1 MKGFWGRLL
10 EVDLATGVAHVL
22 EIPEKAYRMFLG
34 GRGLATYL
42 LAKKYGEKWRLL
54 DPLSPENPLMLLT
67 GPLTGYYP
75 GVKLSVTGKS
85 PQSNSVVGSV
95 VSSEVAVELK
105 ASGFDGL
112 VLKGGCEKPCYIY
125 VENGRVHLRDASDIW
140 GLGGLKLIKKF
151 HSILKEDVNGEP
163 GTPFVYIGPAGE
175 NKVRTAAVMSKLA
188 HAAGYGGYGAVM
200 GVKKVKAIAVK
211 GYGSL
216 PSIYDPE
223 SLSSL
228 FRSTLRNVRERM
240 KRFRQW
246 GTTEGTWYTG
256 YYLSSMPVRNWQEE
270 WHDVKNFSHVGF
282 ELETWVKNPWADWGC
297 PVACMK
303 LSLVKREGEVYVT
316 DNPDYEMAAYL
327 GSNLGVFNPK
337 ETVLLSSLADEL
349 GLCGIQT
356 GNVMGF
362 AIELYEKGVLTRDEV
377 GYELKWGD
385 VECLARL
392 MRDIAHRRGIGE
404 VLAEGTYRAAR
415 ILSEQKGVDLT
426 RYAVQVKGIT
436 VGAHGVRSRR
446 DYPQPISYAL
456 SAQGGD
462 HTSVAGFPVDSTE
475 SETWYAILDSGVVC
489 MFTVLDDKGLL
500 EYLNIITG
508 WGLNLNEFYS
518 IGRRIITLQRLLL
531 SLGGPDAEWGVR
543 DDDNPPRFYEPLPTG
558 PYRGS
563 SIGRDEVEE
572 LKKKYYAEIGWDE
585 RGIPTEETLRALGL
599 GEFAPLLNQV
609 RE

>member
-1 MKGFWGRLL
+1 MKGVWGRLL
-10 EVDLATGVAHVL
+10 EVDLTTGSTHAV
-22 EIPEKAYRMFLG
+22 EIPEKVYRMFLG

-42 LAKKYGEKWRLL
+42 LAKEFGAKWRML

-67 GPLTGYYP
+67 GPLTGYHP
-75 GVKLSVTGKS
+75 GVKLSVSGKS

-112 VLKGGCEKPCYIY
+112 VLKGSCEKPCYIY
-125 VENGRVHLRDASDIW
+125 VENGRVYLREASAIW
-140 GLGGLKLIKKF
+140 GLGGLKLIEKF
-151 HSILKEDVNGEP
+151 YSLLREDMNGEP

-175 NKVRTAAVMSKLA
+175 NRVRTAAVMAKLA

-211 GYGSL
+211 GYGRL
-216 PSIYDPE
+216 PPVNNPE
-223 SLSSL
+223 SLTSL
-228 FRSTLRNVRERM
+228 FQTTLRNVRERM

-303 LSLVKREGEVYVT
+303 LSLVKWKGESHLT

-337 ETVLLSSLADEL
+337 EAVLLSSLADEL

-362 AIELYEKGVLTRDEV
+362 AVELYEKGVINKDEV
-377 GYELKWGD
+377 GYDLKWGD

-392 MRDIAHRRGIGE
+392 MKDIAHRRGIGE

-415 ILSEQKGVDLT
+415 ILSEKKGLDLT
-426 RYAVQVKGIT
+426 KYAVQVKGIA
-436 VGAHGVRSRR
+436 VGAHGVRSGK
-446 DYPQPISYAL
+446 DYPQPVSYAL
-456 SAQGGD
+456 SVQGGD

-475 SETWYAILDSGVVC
+475 SETWYSILDSGVVC
-489 MFTVLDDKGLL
+489 MFTVLDDAGLL
-500 EYLNIITG
+500 EFLNNVTG
-508 WGLNLNEFYS
+508 WGLSLREFYN
-518 IGRRIITLQRLLL
+518 IGRRIITLQRILLL
-531 SLGGPDAEWGVR
+531 LGGPDAEWSVR

-558 PYRGS
+558 PYKGS
-563 SIGRDEVEE
+563 SIRREEVEE
-572 LKKKYYAEIGWDE
+572 LRKKYYNELGWDE
-585 RGIPTEETLRALGL
+585 EGIPTEEALRALGL
-599 GEFAPLLNQV
+599 EEFLPLLGQI